1 MGVFLVGAVIRT
13 SHAQFFD
20 VQAHGLP
27 SLDIHHCLTCV
38 EGQVRDGAREGERGG
53 GRRRGRRTCVI
64 EQRVK
69 R

>member
-1 MGVFLVGAVIRT
+1 MRRRLGLVGVFLVGAVIRT

-53 GRRRGRRTCVI
+53 GEGGEGGV
-64 EQRVK
+64 RV
-69 R
+69 